1 MNTIPPIIIRML
13 IMFNL
18 SIGSLRN
25 IHAEMHTKNM
35 AVDPIIFLSPIGI
48 CLNAQ
53 LPMVIPA
60 EPRNDRAIN
69 LTRFPFGKRGCF
81 LEYENRKV
89 DRYPS
94 MSGDI
99 FISIM
104 NLVDVINEFN
114 FTCR

>member
-25 IHAEMHTKNM
+25 IHAEIQTKNI
-35 AVDPIIFLSPIGI
+35 AVDPIIFLSPIGM

-60 EPRNDRAIN
+60 EPRKDRAIN
-69 LTRFPFGKRGCF
+69 LTRFPLGKIGCF
-81 LEYENRKV
+81 LKLKNIKV
-89 DRYPS
+89 
-94 MSGDI
+94 
-99 FISIM
+99 
-104 NLVDVINEFN
+104 
-114 FTCR
+114 

>member
-35 AVDPIIFLSPIGI
+35 AVEPIIFLSPIGI

-89 DRYPS
+89 DIKVCLERY
-94 MSGDI
+94 
-99 FISIM
+99 FISIID
-104 NLVDVINEFN
+104 LVDVINEFN
-114 FTCR
+114 LTCR